1 MLFVSFPP
9 SLRKLDCTFSHFEHS
24 SSCPTCRKQLGE
36 NDFTELV
43 VADNYEALTNENAR
57 LKQQQTSL
65 RLQYEQILNDMQNKL
80 MAKERTITEQNHVIN
95 ECLASRNSEETTVLT
110 TMTSGNNSDEDEEE
124 GLSTRKK
131 KEAETEVSQVSWVHS
146 NGDNGKKSIVCKY
159 FSRNTCRNRD
169 ECPYSHENEVIK
181 EKCKT
186 RRGGRGKPST
196 LKRDVVRSNSQSN
209 GGGGSRKKRKSS

>member
-1 MLFVSFPP
+1 
-9 SLRKLDCTFSHFEHS
+9 
-24 SSCPTCRKQLGE
+24 
-36 NDFTELV
+36 
-43 VADNYEALTNENAR
+43 
-57 LKQQQTSL
+57 
-65 RLQYEQILNDMQNKL
+65 

-95 ECLASRNSEETTVLT
+95 KFQKIHSARVGSAAKCNERSKRKNRDGDYIGVAAAASQQQRKEETTVLT
-110 TMTSGNNSDEDEEE
+110 TMTSGNNSDEDKEE

-131 KEAETEVSQVSWVHS
+131 KETETEVSQVNWVHS

-159 FSRNTCRNRD
+159 FSRNTCRNGD

>member
-9 SLRKLDCTFSHFEHS
+9 SLPKLECTYSHFEHS

-43 VADNYEALTNENAR
+43 VANNYEALTNENTR

-65 RLQYEQILNDMQNKL
+65 RLQYEQNLNDMQNKL

-95 ECLASRNSEETTVLT
+95 NIQKIDGERVGGGGSGIGGVPHSESPLR
-110 TMTSGNNSDEDEEE
+110 
-124 GLSTRKK
+124 GLMAQR
-131 KEAETEVSQVSWVHS
+131 EA
-146 NGDNGKKSIVCKY
+146 NG
-159 FSRNTCRNRD
+159 D
-169 ECPYSHENEVIK
+169 ECPYSHENKVIK

-209 GGGGSRKKRKSS
+209 GGGVSRKKRKSS